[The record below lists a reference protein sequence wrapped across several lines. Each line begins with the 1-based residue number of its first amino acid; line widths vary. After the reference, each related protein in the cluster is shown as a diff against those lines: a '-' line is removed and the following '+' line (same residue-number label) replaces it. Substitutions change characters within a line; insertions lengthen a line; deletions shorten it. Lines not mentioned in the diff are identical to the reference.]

1 LRGARRATVC
11 VCIRALDVDA
21 RICRCAGALLTSGG
35 ARPLIHY
42 GVPVNYPLVL
52 ALPQSDDRIVLTD
65 YMDATP
71 DHGNLARIR
80 KDGTDVWRVTPATQS
95 QDAWTV
101 ARLDGDVCRASAWS
115 GWDVTLDLATGR
127 ERSRVFT
134 K

>member
-1 LRGARRATVC
+1 VR
-11 VCIRALDVDA
+11 
-21 RICRCAGALLTSGG
+21 
-35 ARPLIHY
+35 
-42 GVPVNYPLVL
+42 VNCPLVL
-52 ALPQSDDRIVLTD
+52 ALPHSDDQVVLTD

-71 DHGNLARIR
+71 DRGNLARVR
-80 KDGTDVWRVTPATQS
+80 NDGTEVWRVTPAIYS

-101 ARLDGDVCRASAWS
+101 ARLEGEVCRASTLS